1 MKRLYC
7 LFLLLAG
14 FVSSAQTGKISIN
27 VLVPEDTVPAEAH
40 SMLVTKLNQIVTNY
54 GLADNGYTDRFFLTA
69 DVLVTSKDIVPTT
82 PPMVSQ
88 KLDVVLFIGDV
99 IDNKLYG
106 SMSMPVI
113 GVGQNDNKSY
123 INAFQKIPTRS
134 KALESFMEETKDKI
148 VPFYQQNGSSIIRSA
163 ESLAKSGQYDE
174 AIQSLL
180 SIPDFCGEV
189 SENAGEAAQ
198 RVYQMKIDKEGA
210 ALYNKAKALWDAKPE
225 ESTLSEVLDLLDDV
239 NPESSAAAD
248 CSKLASRMAGTLASR
263 KAKRQQEA
271 EAQKAKAEEK
281 EQAEWEFKMRQY
293 EDQIELQ
300 RQQLKDQTSI
310 EKARVETEK
319 SVSGHIGK
327 IDFNKVTRI
336 VKSWTNS
343 RK

>member
-1 MKRLYC
+1 M
-7 LFLLLAG
+7 FLILAG

-27 VLVPEDTVPAEAH
+27 VLVPEDTVPTEAH
-40 SMLVTKLNQIVTNY
+40 SVLMTKLNQIVTNY

-69 DVLVTSKDIVPTT
+69 DVLVSSKDIVPTS
-82 PPMVSQ
+82 PPKVSQ
-88 KLDVVLFIGDV
+88 KLEVVLFIGDV
-99 IDNKLYG
+99 IDNKIYG
-106 SMSMPVI
+106 SMSMPIV

-134 KALESFMEETKDKI
+134 KELESFMEETKDKI
-148 VPFYQQNGSSIIRSA
+148 VSFYQHNGNSIIKSA
-163 ESLAKSGQYDE
+163 EGLAKSGHYDD
-174 AIQSLL
+174 AIQTLL

-189 SENAGEAAQ
+189 SENASEAAQ
-198 RVYQMKIDKEGA
+198 RIYQMKIDKEGTA
-210 ALYNKAKALWDAKPE
+210 IYNKAKALWEAKPE
-225 ESTLSEVLDLLDDV
+225 ESTMGEVLDLLDDV
-239 NPESSAAAD
+239 NPESSAAAN
-248 CSKLASRMAGTLASR
+248 CSKLVSRMTSTLASR
-263 KAKRQQEA
+263 KAKRQQEV
-271 EAQKAKAEEK
+271 EVQRAKAEEK
-281 EQAEWEFKMRQY
+281 ERAEWEFKMRQY

>member
-7 LFLLLAG
+7 LFLILAG

-27 VLVPEDTVPAEAH
+27 VLVPEDAVPAEAH
-40 SMLVTKLNQIVTNY
+40 SMLLTKLNQIVTNY
-54 GLADNGYTDRFFLTA
+54 DLADNGYTDRFFLTA
-69 DVLVTSKDIVPTT
+69 DVLVTSKDIVPK
-82 PPMVSQ
+82 VSQ
-88 KLDVVLFIGDV
+88 KLEVVLFIGDV
-99 IDNKLYG
+99 IENKLYG
-106 SMSMPVI
+106 SMSMPIV

-134 KALESFMEETKDKI
+134 KALEAFMEETKDKI
-148 VPFYQQNGSSIIRSA
+148 VSFYHQNGNSIIKSA
-163 ESLAKSGQYDE
+163 EALAKSGQYDE
-174 AIQSLL
+174 AIQTLL

-210 ALYNKAKALWDAKPE
+210 ALYNKAKAIWESNPE
-225 ESTLSEVLDLLDDV
+225 ESTVGEILDLLNEV
-239 NPESSAAAD
+239 NPESSVAAD
-248 CSKLASRMAGTLASR
+248 CSKLISRMTSTLASR

-271 EAQKAKAEEK
+271 EVQRAKAEEK
-281 EQAEWEFKMRQY
+281 ERAEWEFKMRQY

>member
-1 MKRLYC
+1 MKRFYC
-7 LFLLLAG
+7 LFLILAG

-40 SMLVTKLNQIVTNY
+40 SMLLTKLNQIVTNY
-54 GLADNGYTDRFFLTA
+54 DLADNGYTDRFFLTA

-82 PPMVSQ
+82 PPKVSQ
-88 KLDVVLFIGDV
+88 KLEVVLFIGDI

-106 SMSMPVI
+106 SMSMPVV

-134 KALESFMEETKDKI
+134 NALEAFMEETKDKI
-148 VPFYQQNGSSIIRSA
+148 VSFYHQNGNSIIKSA
-163 ESLAKSGQYDE
+163 EAFAKSGQYDE
-174 AIQSLL
+174 AIQTLL

-210 ALYNKAKALWDAKPE
+210 ALYNKAKALWESKPE
-225 ESTLSEVLDLLDDV
+225 ESTVGEVLDLLNEV
-239 NPESSAAAD
+239 NPESSVAAD
-248 CSKLASRMAGTLASR
+248 CSKLTSRMTSTLASR

-271 EAQKAKAEEK
+271 EAQRAKAEEK
-281 EQAEWEFKMRQY
+281 ERAEWEFKMRQY

>member
-1 MKRLYC
+1 MKRFYC
-7 LFLLLAG
+7 LFLILAG
-14 FVSSAQTGKISIN
+14 FVSFAQTGKISIN
-27 VLVPEDTVPAEAH
+27 VLVPEDTVPAEAY
-40 SMLVTKLNQIVTNY
+40 SMLMTKLNQIVTNY

-69 DVLVTSKDIVPTT
+69 DVLVTSQDVVPTT
-82 PPMVSQ
+82 PPKVSK

-106 SMSMPVI
+106 SMSMSVV

-148 VPFYQQNGSSIIRSA
+148 VSFYQQNVNSIIKSA
-163 ESLAKSGQYDE
+163 EALAKSGKYDE
-174 AIQSLL
+174 ALQSLL

-189 SENAGEAAQ
+189 SESAGEAAQ

-210 ALYNKAKALWDAKPE
+210 TLYNKAKALWEAKPE
-225 ESTLSEVLDLLDDV
+225 ESTVSEVLDLLDGV

-248 CSKLASRMAGTLASR
+248 CSSLTSRMTSALASR
-263 KAKRQQEA
+263 KAKRQQEV
-271 EAQKAKAEEK
+271 EVQRAKDEEK
-281 EQAEWEFKMRQY
+281 EKAEWEFKMRQY

-300 RQQLKDQTSI
+300 RQQLKDHTSI

-319 SVSGHIGK
+319 SVSGHICK

-336 VKSWTNS
+336 VKSWTSS